1 MTKLLFLFSLLLF
14 VSTSFATDEFQ
25 SSFIL
30 EEVEASQNL
39 GQKSFTKAKNY
50 LKNEIY
56 PSNQVG
62 IYCGCTYDKQVVV
75 KDYAQEKAKSLARY
89 KLFHWDSEEG
99 FEYPTQEEF
108 NNKPKTYKLVPN
120 PETCGFEAKGN
131 GTRAGQMEW
140 EHVVPASFFGH
151 TFPEWENGHD
161 QCVSSPRQVRKCKR
175 LNPIELSS
183 VRSEPKCTTDPATG
197 VQTCVS
203 KDITCETYM
212 SEPKTYS
219 GRRCLTKV
227 SEEYSLMQADMHNLY
242 PAIGEV
248 NGFRSNF
255 PMSEIEGEEREFGK
269 CDAEI
274 KDKKFEP
281 RNEVRGDIA
290 RTHFYMQDAYSD
302 HMNFPSE
309 MLEMLKKWNEIDP
322 VDTWECDRNK
332 KIAKIQGNENE
343 FVSKPCEKL
352 LKRNSKR
359 KGIFQVL
366 FDLFN

>member
-1 MTKLLFLFSLLLF
+1 MTKLLSFLSILF
-14 VSTSFATDEFQ
+14 LVSTSFAVDDFDAP
-25 SSFIL
+25 FL
-30 EEVEASQNL
+30 FEEVDASQNL
-39 GQKSFTKAKNY
+39 GQKSFTKAKNF
-50 LKNEIY
+50 LKNDIY
-56 PSNQVG
+56 PSHQEG

-75 KDYAQEKAKSLARY
+75 KDYQEEKLKALTRY

-99 FEYPTQEEF
+99 FQYPTEEEF
-108 NNKPKTYKLVPN
+108 NNKKPTYKLVPN
-120 PETCGFEAKGN
+120 PETCGFEPKGN
-131 GTRAGQMEW
+131 GTRAKQMEW

-151 TFPEWENGHD
+151 TFSEWENGHD
-161 QCVSSPRQVRKCKR
+161 TCISTPRQVRKCKR
-175 LNPIELSS
+175 LNAVELRS
-183 VRSEPKCTTDPATG
+183 VASEPKCTTDPATG

-203 KDITCETYM
+203 KDIVCETYM
-212 SEPKTYS
+212 SDPKPYS

-242 PAIGEV
+242 PAIGDV
-248 NGFRSNF
+248 NGYRSNF
-255 PMSEIEGEEREFGK
+255 PMAEIAGEAREFGK

-290 RTHFYMQDAYSD
+290 RTHFYMQDAYKAHMPISD
-302 HMNFPSE
+302 E
-309 MLEMLKKWNEIDP
+309 MYEMLKRWNDLDP

-332 KIAKIQGNENE
+332 KIAELQGNENE

-352 LKRNSKR
+352 LKRNAKR

-366 FDLFN
+366 FDLFK